1 MGCCGPL
8 PKSQNGAC
16 LQKHLNISWASTQ
29 VFKSHSESIGKTS
42 ATTSHPPELPL
53 VVPGDQYKFLRAV
66 ALQKS
71 SDLQRPFARHSY
83 LQNTHVSL
91 SLLGDHISSVFWHY
105 LPCLE
110 FNQLFF
116 FSLSVL
122 AIEPLGWTLRLKL
135 HKSCSSKRGLSQQDQ
150 AA

>member
-1 MGCCGPL
+1 MWVFLGVRVGGCGPL
-8 PKSQNGAC
+8 PKPQNGAC

-29 VFKSHSESIGKTS
+29 VFKSLSGSIGKTS
-42 ATTSHPPELPL
+42 ATTRPPPELPL
-53 VVPGDQYKFLRAV
+53 VIPGDQYKFLRAV

-116 FSLSVL
+116 SLSQS
-122 AIEPLGWTLRLKL
+122 W
-135 HKSCSSKRGLSQQDQ
+135 Q
-150 AA
+150 